1 MPLNYACAYSYPL
14 SVYVFQCV
22 SLSPGV
28 FPSLHT
34 AASSSVT
41 TASSSVTTAS
51 SSVTIVSNTPQ
62 PPTGGGQM
70 PESGAVIGVVVTV
83 VIILLIVL
91 VTVVAVLIAW
101 RVRNRDGHSLPN
113 PFSKGRGTCII
124 YVCV

>member
-1 MPLNYACAYSYPL
+1 MSLNYACAYSYPL

-22 SLSPGV
+22 SLFSGV

-34 AASSSVT
+34 A
-41 TASSSVTTAS
+41 ASSSVTTAS

-83 VIILLIVL
+83 VIILLIV